1 MRPAPLLL
9 PLIPFIFSLISVA
22 QADPLP
28 VVATTSVLQDL
39 VRNVGGD
46 KVVVKSLVGPD
57 GDAHTYEPTPS
68 DAKSI
73 SSARLVVINGFG
85 LEGWLTRLMG
95 SAKFSG
101 IRVTA
106 TEGITPLTMQE
117 AEGGK
122 PKTIVDPHAWQS
134 LTNGQIYVANIAK
147 GLAAADPANAA
158 SYQHNAEEYSKQLS
172 MLDTKIRAELADVPA
187 TKRRVITTHDAFQ
200 YYGKAYGVSFIAPI
214 GLSTEEGEPSA
225 GDIAKLERQIKR
237 EKLRALFL
245 ENISNSRLIDQLAH
259 DTGAIVGPPLFS
271 DALSKPEEPAPTYIQ
286 MFEYNT
292 ATLKAGM
299 LQN

>member
-1 MRPAPLLL
+1 MRLRLLLL
-9 PLIPFIFSLISVA
+9 PLIPFVFSSPSTA
-22 QADPLP
+22 AAEPLP

-46 KVVVKSLVGPD
+46 KVAVKTLVGPD

-68 DAKSI
+68 DVQAI
-73 SSARLVVINGFG
+73 STARLVVINGLG

-101 IRVTA
+101 TQVTA
-106 TEGITPLTMQE
+106 TDGITPLTMRE
-117 AEGGK
+117 AEGGR
-122 PKTIVDPHAWQS
+122 PKTIIDPHAWQNLS
-134 LTNGQIYVANIAK
+134 NGRIYVANIAK
-147 GLAAADPANAA
+147 GLAAADPANAPL
-158 SYQHNAEEYSKQLS
+158 YQHNAETYSQQLAA
-172 MLDTKIRAELADVPA
+172 LDTRIRAELADVPEA
-187 TKRRVITTHDAFQ
+187 KRRVITTHDAFQ
-200 YYGKAYGVSFIAPI
+200 YYGKAYGIAFIAPI

-225 GDIAKLERQIKR
+225 GDVAKLERQIKQQ
-237 EKLRALFL
+237 KLRALFL
-245 ENISNSRLIDQLAH
+245 ENISNSKLIEQLAR

-271 DALSKPEEPAPTYIQ
+271 DALSKPDEPAPTYLQ

-299 LQN
+299 LKN

>member
-1 MRPAPLLL
+1 MRLRLLLL
-9 PLIPFIFSLISVA
+9 PLIPFVFSSPSTA
-22 QADPLP
+22 AAEPLP

-46 KVVVKSLVGPD
+46 KVAVKTLVGPD

-68 DAKSI
+68 DVKAI
-73 SSARLVVINGFG
+73 STARLVVINGLG

-101 IRVTA
+101 TQVTA
-106 TEGITPLTMQE
+106 TDGITPLTMRE
-117 AEGGK
+117 AEGGR
-122 PKTIVDPHAWQS
+122 PKTIIDPHAWQNLS
-134 LTNGQIYVANIAK
+134 NGRIYVANIAK
-147 GLAAADPANAA
+147 GLAAADPANAPL
-158 SYQHNAEEYSKQLS
+158 YQHNAETYSQQLAA
-172 MLDTKIRAELADVPA
+172 LDTRIRAELADVPEA
-187 TKRRVITTHDAFQ
+187 KRRVITTHDAFQ
-200 YYGKAYGVSFIAPI
+200 YYGKAYGIAFIAPI

-225 GDIAKLERQIKR
+225 GDVAKLERQIKQQ
-237 EKLRALFL
+237 KLRALFL
-245 ENISNSRLIDQLAH
+245 ENISNSKLIEQLAR

-271 DALSKPEEPAPTYIQ
+271 DALSKPDEPAPTYLQ

-299 LQN
+299 LKN

>member
-1 MRPAPLLL
+1 MRLRPLLL
-9 PLIPFIFSLISVA
+9 ALIPLAFSTASPA
-22 QADPLP
+22 SADPLP

-39 VRNVGGD
+39 VRNVGGE
-46 KVVVKSLVGPD
+46 KVVVKTLVGPD

-68 DAKSI
+68 DAKAI
-73 SSARLVVINGFG
+73 STARLVVINGLG

-101 IRVTA
+101 TRVTA
-106 TEGITPLTMQE
+106 TDGITPLTMQE

-122 PKTIVDPHAWQS
+122 PKTIIDPHAWQS
-134 LTNGQIYVANIAK
+134 LTNGRIYVANIAK
-147 GLAAADPANAA
+147 GLSAADPANA
-158 SYQHNAEEYSKQLS
+158 SFYQDNAARYSAELAA
-172 MLDTKIRAELADVPA
+172 LEAKIRAELSDVPEP
-187 TKRRVITTHDAFQ
+187 KRRVITTHDAFQ
-200 YYGKAYGVSFIAPI
+200 YYGKAYGITFIAPI

-225 GDIAKLERQIKR
+225 GDVAKLERQIKQ

-245 ENISNSRLIDQLAH
+245 ENISNSKLIEQLAR

-271 DALSKPEEPAPTYIQ
+271 DALSKPDEPAPTYIQ

-299 LQN
+299 LKN

>member
-1 MRPAPLLL
+1 MRFHPLLL
-9 PLIPFIFSLISVA
+9 SLIPLAFSAVSPA
-22 QADPLP
+22 AADPLP

-39 VRNVGGD
+39 VRNVGGE
-46 KVVVKSLVGPD
+46 KVVVKTLVGPD

-68 DAKSI
+68 DAKAI
-73 SSARLVVINGFG
+73 STARLVVINGLG

-101 IRVTA
+101 TRVTA

-117 AEGGK
+117 AEGGR
-122 PKTIVDPHAWQS
+122 PKTIIDPHAWQS
-134 LTNGQIYVANIAK
+134 LTNGRIYVANIAK
-147 GLAAADPANAA
+147 GLSAADPANAGF
-158 SYQHNAEEYSKQLS
+158 YQDNATRYSAQL
-172 MLDTKIRAELADVPA
+172 MALEARIRTELADIPEA
-187 TKRRVITTHDAFQ
+187 KRRVITTHDAFQ
-200 YYGKAYGVSFIAPI
+200 YYGKAYGVTFIAPI

-225 GDIAKLERQIKR
+225 GDVAKLERQIR
-237 EKLRALFL
+237 QEKLRALFL
-245 ENISNSRLIDQLAH
+245 ENISNSRLIEQLAH

-271 DALSKPEEPAPTYIQ
+271 DALSKPDEPAPTYIQ

-299 LQN
+299 LKN

>member
-1 MRPAPLLL
+1 MRFRLLL
-9 PLIPFIFSLISVA
+9 PALIPFIFSSPSA
-22 QADPLP
+22 AAADPLP

-46 KVVVKSLVGPD
+46 KVVVKTLVGPD

-68 DAKSI
+68 DVKAI
-73 SSARLVVINGFG
+73 STARLVVINGLG

-101 IRVTA
+101 TQVTA
-106 TEGITPLTMQE
+106 TDGIAPLTMRE

-122 PKTIVDPHAWQS
+122 PKTIIDPHAWQS
-134 LTNGQIYVANIAK
+134 LSNGQIYVANIAK

-158 SYQHNAEEYSKQLS
+158 LYQHNAEAYSQQLAA
-172 MLDTKIRAELADVPA
+172 LDTRIRAELADVPEA
-187 TKRRVITTHDAFQ
+187 KRRVITTHDAFQ
-200 YYGKAYGVSFIAPI
+200 YYGKAYGIAFIAPI

-225 GDIAKLERQIKR
+225 GDVAKLERQIKQQ
-237 EKLRALFL
+237 KLRALFL
-245 ENISNSRLIDQLAH
+245 ENISNSKLIEQLAH
-259 DTGAIVGPPLFS
+259 DTGAIVGPPLYS
-271 DALSKPEEPAPTYIQ
+271 DALSKPDEPAPTYLQ

-299 LQN
+299 LKN

>member
-1 MRPAPLLL
+1 MRLRLLLL
-9 PLIPFIFSLISVA
+9 PLISLAFSA
-22 QADPLP
+22 QPAAAADPLP

-39 VRNVGGD
+39 IRNVGGD
-46 KVVVKSLVGPD
+46 KVIVKTLVGPD

-68 DAKSI
+68 DAKAI
-73 SSARLVVINGFG
+73 STARLVVINGLG

-101 IRVTA
+101 TRVTA
-106 TEGITPLTMQE
+106 TDGITPLTMQE

-122 PKTIVDPHAWQS
+122 PKTVTDPHAWQS
-134 LTNGQIYVANIAK
+134 LANGQIYVANIAK

-158 SYQHNAEEYSKQLS
+158 LYQHNAEEYSKQLAA
-172 MLDTKIRAELADVPA
+172 LDTRIRAELADVPPA
-187 TKRRVITTHDAFQ
+187 KRRVITTHDAFQ
-200 YYGKAYGVSFIAPI
+200 YYGKAYGVAFIAPI
-214 GLSTEEGEPSA
+214 GLSTDEGEPSA
-225 GDIAKLERQIKR
+225 GDVAKLERQIKR

-245 ENISNSRLIDQLAH
+245 ENISNSRLIEQLAR
-259 DTGAIVGPPLFS
+259 DTGAVVGPPLFS
-271 DALSKPEEPAPTYIQ
+271 DALSKPDEPAPTYLQ

-299 LQN
+299 LKN

>member
-1 MRPAPLLL
+1 MRFRSLL
-9 PLIPFIFSLISVA
+9 PALIPLVFSATSPA
-22 QADPLP
+22 AADPLP

-39 VRNVGGD
+39 VRNVGGE
-46 KVVVKSLVGPD
+46 KVVVKTLVGPD

-68 DAKSI
+68 DAKAI
-73 SSARLVVINGFG
+73 STARLVVINGLG

-101 IRVTA
+101 TRVTA

-122 PKTIVDPHAWQS
+122 PKTIIDPHAWQS
-134 LTNGQIYVANIAK
+134 LTNGRIYVANIAK
-147 GLAAADPANAA
+147 GLAAADPANA
-158 SYQHNAEEYSKQLS
+158 SFYQDNATRYSAALAA
-172 MLDTKIRAELADVPA
+172 LEAKIRTELADVPEA
-187 TKRRVITTHDAFQ
+187 KRRVITTHDAFQ
-200 YYGKAYGVSFIAPI
+200 YYGKAYGVTFIAPI

-225 GDIAKLERQIKR
+225 GDVAKLERQIKR

-245 ENISNSRLIDQLAH
+245 ENISNSKLIEQLAH

-271 DALSKPEEPAPTYIQ
+271 DALSKPDEPAPTYLQ

-299 LQN
+299 LKN

>member
-1 MRPAPLLL
+1 MRLSLLL
-9 PLIPFIFSLISVA
+9 FPLIPFAFSAPAPAI
-22 QADPLP
+22 ADPLP

-39 VRNVGGD
+39 VRNVGGE
-46 KVVVKSLVGPD
+46 KVVVKTLVGPD

-68 DAKSI
+68 DVKAI
-73 SSARLVVINGFG
+73 STARLVVINGLG

-101 IRVTA
+101 TRVTA
-106 TEGITPLTMQE
+106 TEGITPMTMVE

-122 PKTIVDPHAWQS
+122 PKTIIDPHAWQS
-134 LTNGQIYVANIAK
+134 LTNGRIYVANIAK
-147 GLAAADPANAA
+147 GLSAADPANAGF
-158 SYQHNAEEYSKQLS
+158 YQDNATRYSAELTA
-172 MLDTKIRAELADVPA
+172 LEIKIRAELADVPQA
-187 TKRRVITTHDAFQ
+187 KRRVITTHDAFQ
-200 YYGKAYGVSFIAPI
+200 YYGKAYGIAFIAPI

-225 GDIAKLERQIKR
+225 GDVAKLERQIKQ
-237 EKLRALFL
+237 EKLHALFL
-245 ENISNSRLIDQLAH
+245 ENISNSRLIEQLAH

-271 DALSKPEEPAPTYIQ
+271 DALSKPDEPAPTYVQ

-299 LQN
+299 LKN

>member
-1 MRPAPLLL
+1 MRFHPLLL
-9 PLIPFIFSLISVA
+9 SLIPLAFSAVSPA
-22 QADPLP
+22 AADPLP

-39 VRNVGGD
+39 VRNVGGE
-46 KVVVKSLVGPD
+46 KVVVKTLVGPD

-68 DAKSI
+68 DAKAI
-73 SSARLVVINGFG
+73 STARLVVINGLG

-101 IRVTA
+101 TRVTA

-117 AEGGK
+117 AEGGR
-122 PKTIVDPHAWQS
+122 PKTIIDPHAWQS
-134 LTNGQIYVANIAK
+134 LTNGRIYVANIAK
-147 GLAAADPANAA
+147 GLSAADPANAGF
-158 SYQHNAEEYSKQLS
+158 YQDNAARYSAELTA
-172 MLDTKIRAELADVPA
+172 LEARIRAELADVPEA
-187 TKRRVITTHDAFQ
+187 KRRVITTHDAFQ
-200 YYGKAYGVSFIAPI
+200 YYGKAYGVTFIAPI

-225 GDIAKLERQIKR
+225 GDVAKLERQIR
-237 EKLRALFL
+237 QEKLRALFL
-245 ENISNSRLIDQLAH
+245 ENISNSRLIEQLAH

-271 DALSKPEEPAPTYIQ
+271 DALSKPDEPAPTYIQ

-299 LQN
+299 LKN

>member
-1 MRPAPLLL
+1 MRLRLLL
-9 PLIPFIFSLISVA
+9 PSLFCLGFAVQTA
-22 QADPLP
+22 AADPLP

-46 KVVVKSLVGPD
+46 KVAVKTLVGPD

-68 DAKSI
+68 DAKAI
-73 SSARLVVINGFG
+73 SGARLVVINGLG

-95 SAKFSG
+95 SAGFTG
-101 IRVTA
+101 TRVVA
-106 TEGITPLTMQE
+106 TEGIAPLTIAEE
-117 AEGGK
+117 AGGK
-122 PKTIVDPHAWQS
+122 AKTVTDPHAWQS
-134 LTNGQIYVANIAK
+134 LKNGQIYVANIAK
-147 GLAAADPANAA
+147 GLAAADPANADA
-158 SYQHNAEEYSKQLS
+158 YRQNAEAYSQRLAA
-172 MLDTKIRAELADVPA
+172 LDTRIRTELAEVPA
-187 TKRRVITTHDAFQ
+187 AQRRVITTHDAFQ
-200 YYGKAYGVSFIAPI
+200 YYGRAYGVTFIAPI

-225 GDIAKLERQIKR
+225 GDVAKLERQIKR

-245 ENISNSRLIDQLAH
+245 ENISNSRLIEQLAR

-271 DALSKPEEPAPTYIQ
+271 DALSKPDEPAPTYIQ

-299 LQN
+299 LKN

>member
-1 MRPAPLLL
+1 MRLSLLLL
-9 PLIPFIFSLISVA
+9 PLIPLAFSASVA
-22 QADPLP
+22 ASADPLP

-46 KVVVKSLVGPD
+46 KVTVKTLVGPD

-68 DAKSI
+68 DAKAVST
-73 SSARLVVINGFG
+73 ARVVVINGLG

-101 IRVTA
+101 IRVVA
-106 TEGITPLTMQE
+106 TDGITPLTMQE

-122 PKTIVDPHAWQS
+122 PKTVIDPHAWQS
-134 LTNGQIYVANIAK
+134 LANGETYVANIAK
-147 GLAAADPANAA
+147 GLAVADPANAEF
-158 SYQHNAEEYSKQLS
+158 YRHNAADYSQHLAE
-172 MLDTKIRAELADVPA
+172 LDTKIRAELADVPA
-187 TKRRVITTHDAFQ
+187 EKRRVITTHDAFQ
-200 YYGKAYGVSFIAPI
+200 YYGKAYGVDFIAPI

-225 GDIAKLERQIKR
+225 GDVAKLERQIKR

-245 ENISNSRLIDQLAH
+245 ENVSNSRLIEQLAH

-271 DALSKPEEPAPTYIQ
+271 DALSKPEEPAPTYVQ

-299 LQN
+299 LKN